1 MKRLSELSL
10 LVCSD
15 PHGSDEALN
24 VLEKAI
30 SDDAFDALVM
40 CGDFT
45 TFGTTEYTRKF
56 LERFS
61 IRVLAVPGNCDIPE
75 TVAVLEHFDAS
86 VHNTRVELK
95 GRQFFGFGGSM
106 PGGGMP
112 FEIEEDIIE
121 RSLRSVAVAGGI
133 MVTHCPAYGMND
145 LTRTGHHLGS
155 EGILRVVNEFKP
167 VLALSGHVHEA
178 RGRVLSKD
186 TVFVNPGSSR
196 RGHYASIRIGD
207 EIDVKM
213 HDVPVKRV

>member
-1 MKRLSELSL
+1 MTRLSELHL

-15 PHGSDEALN
+15 PHGSDEALD
-24 VLEKAI
+24 VLEKAAAE
-30 SDDAFDALVM
+30 SSFDALVM

-45 TFGTTEYTRKF
+45 TFGTTDYTRKF
-56 LERFS
+56 LERFKLR
-61 IRVLAVPGNCDIPE
+61 IVAVPGNCDIPE
-75 TVAVLEHFDAS
+75 TVPLLEQFNAS
-86 VHNTRVELK
+86 VHNARVELK
-95 GRQFFGFGGSM
+95 GWRFFGFGGSL

-112 FEIEEDIIE
+112 FEVEEDIIE

-145 LTRTGHHLGS
+145 LTRGGRHLGS
-155 EGILRVVNEFKP
+155 KGILRVVNEFKP

-196 RGHYASIRIGD
+196 RGHYASIRLGEDI
-207 EIDVKM
+207 EVKM
-213 HDVPVKRV
+213 HDVPVKRI